1 MLVLKTVLLNPEG
14 MVVLSLFTKGV
25 VWDDNIFVGGGLVV
39 LPFGNMLLLWIG
51 EVNGRL
57 LSPTVSLKSFF
68 WVCCMAIL
76 EPIMLEPNVRE
87 FVLLLFYN
95 VEITVKGELP
105 RGIV

>member
-1 MLVLKTVLLNPEG
+1 
-14 MVVLSLFTKGV
+14 
-25 VWDDNIFVGGGLVV
+25 
-39 LPFGNMLLLWIG
+39 
-51 EVNGRL
+51 L

-76 EPIMLEPNVRE
+76 EPIMLEPKVVE

-105 RGIV
+105 RGMV

>member
-1 MLVLKTVLLNPEG
+1 VLLNPVG
-14 MVVLSLFTKGV
+14 TVMLGLFTKGV
-25 VWDDNIFVGGGLVV
+25 VWDNNIFVGGGLVV

-57 LSPTVSLKSFF
+57 LSPKVSLKSFF

-76 EPIMLEPNVRE
+76 EPIELEPKVVE